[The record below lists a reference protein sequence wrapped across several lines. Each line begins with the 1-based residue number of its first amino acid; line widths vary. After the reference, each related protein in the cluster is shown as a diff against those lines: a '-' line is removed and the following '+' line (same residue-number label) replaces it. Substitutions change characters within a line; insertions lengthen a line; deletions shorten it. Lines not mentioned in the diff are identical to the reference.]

1 MSDAESTPGDR
12 PRRGRRAERVI
23 QTAGVGGP
31 HLGDGHD
38 FASRSASGAS
48 LPFAALRMT
57 TAIEGRPDISRIS
70 RSRRDV
76 LWGEDGNDT
85 LEGGPGNDVLIG
97 GAGHDTFVFRPGD
110 GHDTIVDFTPTGAD
124 SDRVWLAGTDLHS
137 FADVVAHAAF
147 NSATGATTITHN
159 DTDAIVLNGV
169 TPNQLTAD
177 QFIFS

>member
-38 FASRSASGAS
+38 
-48 LPFAALRMT
+48 
-57 TAIEGRPDISRIS
+57 
-70 RSRRDV
+70 
-76 LWGEDGNDT
+76 
-85 LEGGPGNDVLIG
+85 
-97 GAGHDTFVFRPGD
+97 
-110 GHDTIVDFTPTGAD
+110 TIVDFTPTGAN

-137 FADVVAHAAF
+137 FADVVAHASF